1 VDSFDQSLKYLL
13 HEEPADFA
21 RFALGDK
28 KLQVLGP
35 VESGLPSRGRDVDG
49 AYFVKSRGDKLITH
63 FEFYRR
69 HESERELAVDVGEA
83 QIRLY
88 RREGVEVVS
97 IVWDLYGSE
106 DEPATDERTL
116 AYSPK
121 VKTRR
126 SQVVYL
132 RVNLRALGWKEL
144 LAKAPPALWALV
156 ALTRDGASEQA
167 VRAANDAI
175 GARTDLTPGRQADHL
190 VVLWFVAE
198 AEDVPVRLMKEYIT
212 REKLMASTLY
222 QSIFKD
228 GEAQGRADGETRGR
242 AEGEAAHC
250 AQTIVRIL
258 TRRVGELDPGVVA
271 RIRAVT
277 SLDTLEV
284 WLNEALDSPDDESAR
299 RLIAKIAKPAIA

>member
-1 VDSFDQSLKYLL
+1 MPLTRGRARVPSALVDSFDQSLKYLL

-97 IVWDLYGSE
+97 IVWDLYGRA
-106 DEPATDERTL
+106 DEPATDERTF

-121 VKTRR
+121 VKKRR

-144 LAKAPPALWALV
+144 LAKAPPPSGRSWRSPGTARPKRPCAPPT
-156 ALTRDGASEQA
+156 TRSW
-167 VRAANDAI
+167 
-175 GARTDLTPGRQADHL
+175 PGR
-190 VVLWFVAE
+190 
-198 AEDVPVRLMKEYIT
+198 T
-212 REKLMASTLY
+212 
-222 QSIFKD
+222 
-228 GEAQGRADGETRGR
+228 
-242 AEGEAAHC
+242 
-250 AQTIVRIL
+250 
-258 TRRVGELDPGVVA
+258 
-271 RIRAVT
+271 
-277 SLDTLEV
+277 
-284 WLNEALDSPDDESAR
+284 
-299 RLIAKIAKPAIA
+299 

>member
-1 VDSFDQSLKYLL
+1 
-13 HEEPADFA
+13 
-21 RFALGDK
+21 
-28 KLQVLGP
+28 VLRDPLDDG
-35 VESGLPSRGRDVDG
+35 GGAPSRSTSQ
-49 AYFVKSRGDKLITH
+49 K
-63 FEFYRR
+63 RR
-69 HESERELAVDVGEA
+69 RVPCD
-83 QIRLY
+83 
-88 RREGVEVVS
+88 
-97 IVWDLYGSE
+97 
-106 DEPATDERTL
+106 TF

-121 VKTRR
+121 VKKRR

-156 ALTRDGASEQA
+156 ALTRDGASEEA

-175 GARTDLTPGRQADHL
+175 VARTDLTPGRQADHL

-198 AEDVPVRLMKEYIT
+198 AEDVPVRLMNEYIS

-250 AQTIVRIL
+250 ANTIVRIL

-271 RIRAVT
+271 RIRAVK

-299 RLIAKIAKPAIA
+299 RLIAKIAKPAAA

>member
-1 VDSFDQSLKYLL
+1 
-13 HEEPADFA
+13 
-21 RFALGDK
+21 
-28 KLQVLGP
+28 
-35 VESGLPSRGRDVDG
+35 
-49 AYFVKSRGDKLITH
+49 
-63 FEFYRR
+63 
-69 HESERELAVDVGEA
+69 
-83 QIRLY
+83 
-88 RREGVEVVS
+88 
-97 IVWDLYGSE
+97 
-106 DEPATDERTL
+106 
-116 AYSPK
+116 
-121 VKTRR
+121 
-126 SQVVYL
+126 VVYL

-156 ALTRDGASEQA
+156 ALTRDGASEEA
-167 VRAANDAI
+167 VRAANNAI
-175 GARTDLTPGRQADHL
+175 VARTDLTPGRQADHL

-242 AEGEAAHC
+242 ADGEAAHC
-250 AQTIVRIL
+250 AKTIVRIL

-271 RIRAVT
+271 RIRAVK

-299 RLIAKIAKPAIA
+299 RLIAKIAKPAAA